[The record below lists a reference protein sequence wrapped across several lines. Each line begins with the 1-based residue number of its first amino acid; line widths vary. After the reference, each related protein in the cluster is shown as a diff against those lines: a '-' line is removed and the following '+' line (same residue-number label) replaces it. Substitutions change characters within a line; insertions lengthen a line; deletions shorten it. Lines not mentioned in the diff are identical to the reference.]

1 MSDIDL
7 RRISNRKTS
16 SGFRQV
22 VLLFLVIIIGILI
35 SVSTSN
41 AQNAQDKEKI
51 QREDR
56 AIAKNNLP
64 TVSAEKHEQ
73 ICQIVAENL
82 KNKKPNEP
90 IELAPLYFTFNK
102 NEIVG
107 VDMDGL
113 LMAVEYALQGR
124 IILIEGHTDNLGEM
138 DYNVKLSI
146 KRVQKIRSLMHDM
159 GVSDDQISIM
169 GYGEEIAQHNNET
182 SKGRQLNRRVDFK
195 AF

>member
-1 MSDIDL
+1 MSDLDL
-7 RRISNRKTS
+7 RRISSKKAST
-16 SGFRQV
+16 GLKQV
-22 VLLFLVIIIGILI
+22 VILFLAVVIGILI
-35 SVSTSN
+35 SVSASN
-41 AQNAQDKEKI
+41 AQNAQEKEKI
-51 QREDR
+51 QKEDK

-64 TVSAEKHEQ
+64 AVSFERHEQ
-73 ICQIVAENL
+73 ICQLVAENL

-124 IILIEGHTDNLGEM
+124 IILIEGHTDNVGEM

-169 GYGEEIAQHNNET
+169 GYGEEIAQHNNQTLE
-182 SKGRQLNRRVDFK
+182 GRQLNRRVDFK

>member
-7 RRISNRKTS
+7 RKISSRKAS
-16 SGFRQV
+16 SGLKQAV
-22 VLLFLVIIIGILI
+22 ILFLVVIIGILI

-41 AQNAQDKEKI
+41 AQDPQEVQKI
-51 QREDR
+51 QKEDK

-64 TVSAEKHEQ
+64 AVSFEKHEQ
-73 ICQIVAENL
+73 ICKTVAENL
-82 KNKKPNEP
+82 KNKKANEP
-90 IELAPLYFTFNK
+90 IELAPLYFTFNG
-102 NEIVG
+102 NDISG

-159 GVSDDQISIM
+159 GVSDEQISIM
-169 GYGEEIAQHNNET
+169 GYGEEIAQHNNNT
-182 SKGRQLNRRVDFK
+182 SQGRQLNRRVDFK